1 MQAIKLGPLAS
12 DFIDE
17 DDLNTFDGWLNYHA
31 VDPDAVSPPE
41 LAMLR
46 SVFDRQLATP
56 KIGLMK
62 LPPPL
67 LAGEHRYAVA
77 VRDGADLWLGL
88 WLKRNKKGEFVI
100 LIPRTDRDWDPHWTY
115 HLDGRFH
122 AKSHGRIVLE
132 KKLQPLTGPFR
143 GTEHLGSLMGY
154 GPKSVGAIC
163 DPAMFTG
170 IVEVPIAVLGPIHG
184 NVVVDLVE
192 PGHEPL
198 TWYGPLVL
206 SMVFR
211 DFVPWVVFRVF
222 RGGLELTHDPALAQ
236 PPA

>member
-1 MQAIKLGPLAS
+1 LRGRGALAAKTKAGAMPS

-17 DDLNTFDGWLNYHA
+17 DHLNTFNGWLNYQA
-31 VDPDAVSPPE
+31 VDPDAVSPDE

-46 SVFDRQLATP
+46 SVFDKRLATP

-88 WLKRNKKGEFVI
+88 WFKRTKKGEFVI

-115 HLDGRFH
+115 HSDGRFH
-122 AKSHGRIVLE
+122 AKSRGHIVLE

-163 DPAMFTG
+163 DPATVRWIHQGKIFSEL
-170 IVEVPIAVLGPIHG
+170 VDVVPAQNGTVSAYISLAGE
-184 NVVVDLVE
+184 D
-192 PGHEPL
+192 
-198 TWYGPLVL
+198 YGPWTLLFLRSDGSTLGSYGFLYLPDVI
-206 SMVFR
+206 
-211 DFVPWVVFRVF
+211 D
-222 RGGLELTHDPALAQ
+222 
-236 PPA
+236 